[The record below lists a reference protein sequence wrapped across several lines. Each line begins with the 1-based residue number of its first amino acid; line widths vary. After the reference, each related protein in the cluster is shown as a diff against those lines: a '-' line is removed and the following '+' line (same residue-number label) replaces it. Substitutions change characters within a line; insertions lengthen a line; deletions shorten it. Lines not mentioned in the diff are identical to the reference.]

1 MGAGLNKE
9 QPQVLRLLPFALLG
23 VVAQDDN
30 SWGCEQKDNH
40 RSFDSGD
47 RRYMWAG
54 IDESEGVQGDWLRPQ
69 TCA

>member
-1 MGAGLNKE
+1 LLRMTIPWGRGEK

-30 SWGCEQKDNH
+30 SWGCKEKSNH
-40 RSFDSGD
+40 GSFDSGD

-54 IDESEGVQGDWLRPQ
+54 IDELEGVG
-69 TCA
+69 